1 MTTTQDTQNA
11 QNAENIQAAKQEIIS
26 ALDQLSLAQL
36 RDVQNHIETLQRSGL
51 PKGMSGAE
59 FVALMQELR
68 EKYQITDEE
77 AEEFDRILREGRE
90 NERRLLAQEYLAR
103 EHNE

>member
-1 MTTTQDTQNA
+1 MKAESEAPNGDDTRY
-11 QNAENIQAAKQEIIS
+11 AAYARLTRKMSRPQS
-26 ALDQLSLAQL
+26 RRLFAALDQLSLTQL
-36 RDVQNHIETLQRSGL
+36 RDVQNHIETLQHGL

-77 AEEFDRILREGRE
+77 AEEFDRILT
-90 NERRLLAQEYLAR
+90 
-103 EHNE
+103 